1 MNDKAFNAGIVPLC
15 RKYQTD
21 CLSAYLI
28 PMDYSMLIFVES
40 TSMLINVRA
49 ISTPYLVH
57 QLRYQA
63 DI

>member
-1 MNDKAFNAGIVPLC
+1 MNDKAFNAGIVPLSLC
-15 RKYQTD
+15 RKYETD
-21 CLSAYLI
+21 CFSAYLI

-49 ISTPYLVH
+49 IST
-57 QLRYQA
+57 RRIWSSFDT